1 MIIQFCG
8 LPDSGKTTLARAVR
22 DLLKERDIEVEI
34 LDGDEYRRALYPGLG
49 FSREERAGHIRRLAF
64 LAARFSS
71 HDMISIICAINPFE
85 DIRQEI
91 ALGYADVK
99 TVFID
104 CDIAVLL
111 KRDTKNLYR
120 RAMLPNDHPD
130 KIFNLTG
137 VNAPFE
143 APCHP
148 DLVIKTDAES
158 VEASSGR
165 LLQFILSHYQ
175 RPPRKGG
182 VPGS

>member
-22 DLLKERDIEVEI
+22 DLLKEKGIEVEI
-34 LDGDEYRRALYPGLG
+34 LDGDEYRKALYPGLG
-49 FSREERAGHIRRLAF
+49 FSREERTGHIRRLGF

-71 HDMISIICAINPFE
+71 HDIISIICAINPFE
-85 DIRQEI
+85 DIRREI
-91 ALGYADVK
+91 ASTHPDVK

-104 CDIAVLL
+104 CDMAVLMQ
-111 KRDTKNLYR
+111 RDTKNLYR

-143 APCHP
+143 APGHP
-148 DLVIKTDAES
+148 DLVIRTDAES
-158 VEASSGR
+158 VETSSGR

-175 RPPRKGG
+175 HA
-182 VPGS
+182 